1 MIFPLGSGFVGQ
13 LALGNVCRASTPAL
27 VLDFCEEGLSVKQ
40 IICGSRHNAAITNHG
55 HLYTWGS
62 QTALGRKI
70 DLPFTP
76 HPGIVAEFGKIV
88 DRIGRGLPMS
98 VACGREYTIVAT
110 HPYDG
115 PTEAEAIRLADERKI
130 IVEEE
135 NKRLELLIK
144 VEDDDMK
151 RREVIEAE
159 RTKIKYL
166 TSKRLCSMDCT
177 CPGFTYDANLPSICR
192 DCGFSVVYHTIVVEE
207 RDDA

>member
-1 MIFPLGSGFVGQ
+1 MIFSLGSGFVGQ
-13 LALGNVCRASTPAL
+13 LALGKVCRASTPAL
-27 VLDFCEEGLSVKQ
+27 VLDFCDEGLSVKQ
-40 IICGSRHNAAITNHG
+40 IICGSHHNAAITNHG

-76 HPGIVAEFGKIV
+76 HPGIVAEFGTIV

-115 PTEAEAIRLADERKI
+115 PTEAEALRLGDERRI

-135 NKRLELLIK
+135 NKRLELSIK
-144 VEDDDMK
+144 
-151 RREVIEAE
+151 AE
-159 RTKIKYL
+159 
-166 TSKRLCSMDCT
+166 
-177 CPGFTYDANLPSICR
+177 
-192 DCGFSVVYHTIVVEE
+192 E
-207 RDDA
+207 